1 MNDCFIDSELVAETA
16 ARSGP
21 G

>member
-1 MNDCFIDSELVAETA
+1 MNDCFIDSELGAETA